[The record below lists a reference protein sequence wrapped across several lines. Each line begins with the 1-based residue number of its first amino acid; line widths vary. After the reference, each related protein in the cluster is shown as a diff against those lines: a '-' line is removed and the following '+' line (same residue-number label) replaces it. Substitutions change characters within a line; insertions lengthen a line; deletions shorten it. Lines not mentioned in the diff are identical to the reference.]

1 LNLGVP
7 MTCIVLCAAIASLAG
22 VGDRPALIRL
32 GSDLATGVLANHTPG
47 ARRFDPP
54 DPSRPTVVFI
64 HGMNPMPRTVH
75 FEMARHL
82 GLALDRRGGPP
93 FNVFGWEWNGASC
106 RSFRSSVNEEAAV
119 AQGVALAAALR
130 EAGVSPSGTH
140 LIGHSSGCIVA
151 ASAGQAIAAG
161 TGQRIAQLTLLDP
174 ATFHHPL
181 VFERLAAGSAACRVE
196 NYWTA
201 PPSGFG
207 REVHYPGVWN
217 MRVPGPTPWIGVIF
231 PLRSDHLNLVH
242 WYLDTVADSTR
253 PSGFNT
259 SLLLRSGSAVES
271 NRVGSAP
278 VVGRGRL
285 RR

>member
-1 LNLGVP
+1 
-7 MTCIVLCAAIASLAG
+7 MTCVVLCAAIASLAG
-22 VGDRPALIRL
+22 VGDRPALLRL

-64 HGMNPMPRTVH
+64 HGLNPMPRTVH

-82 GLALDRRGGPP
+82 GLALGRRVGPP
-93 FNVFGWEWNGASC
+93 FNVLGWEWNGVSC
-106 RSFRSSVNEEAAV
+106 RSLRASVNDEAAIE
-119 AQGVALAAALR
+119 QGVALAAALR
-130 EAGVSPSGTH
+130 EAGVSPAGTH

-151 ASAGQAIAAG
+151 ASAGRAIAAG
-161 TGQRIAQLTLLDP
+161 TGERVAQLTLLDP
-174 ATFHHPL
+174 ATFHHSL
-181 VFERLAAGSAACRVE
+181 VFERLAAGSAAQRVE

-207 REVHYPGVWN
+207 REVNYPGVCN
-217 MRVPGPTPWIGVIF
+217 MRVPGPTPWIGLVL
-231 PLRSDHLNLVH
+231 PLHSDHLNLVH
-242 WYLDTVADSTR
+242 WYLETAADATR

-259 SLLLRSGSAVES
+259 SLLLRGEGAVES
-271 NRVGSAP
+271 NRFGSAP
-278 VVGRGRL
+278 VVRRGWF

>member
-1 LNLGVP
+1 
-7 MTCIVLCAAIASLAG
+7 MTCVVLCAAIASLAG
-22 VGDRPALIRL
+22 VGDRPALIRM
-32 GSDLATGVLANHTPG
+32 GSDLATGVLANYTPG
-47 ARRFDPP
+47 AQRFDPP

-64 HGMNPMPRTVH
+64 HGLNPMPRTVH

-93 FNVFGWEWNGASC
+93 FNVFGWEWNGVSC
-106 RSFRSSVNEEAAV
+106 RSFRASVNDEVAV
-119 AQGVALAAALR
+119 KQGVALAAALR
-130 EAGVSPSGTH
+130 EAGIPPASTH

-161 TGQRIAQLTLLDP
+161 TGERVAQLTLLDP

-181 VFERLAAGSAACRVE
+181 VFERLAAGSAAWRVE

-201 PPSGFG
+201 LPSGLG
-207 REVHYPGVWN
+207 REVAYLGVRN
-217 MRVPGPTPWIGVIF
+217 LRVPGPTPWIGVVF

-242 WYLDTVADSTR
+242 WYLETAADATR

-259 SLLLRSGSAVES
+259 SLLVSGGGAVES
-271 NRVGSAP
+271 NRFSSAP
-278 VVGRGRL
+278 MVRRGWF